1 MNKLHSYLLLG
12 IISFGIMT
20 FSSCSKEDPVPE
32 KDQEEVGKTSL
43 LLQEVEWDGDFST
56 GHAHAIDGAAID
68 TIQFDEQGNAPAGFH
83 LHLHTGRSYKMTL
96 IARDYAGREI
106 QQTFLDRADIHQAVI
121 LGAPD
126 GVMDYTYGD
135 DQVGVTGYLH
145 IVKSAST
152 FTLQYL
158 MRHLNPGV
166 KAQVTPDDWNNANYQ
181 TKLAGATDLDL
192 KFELHPVE

>member
-1 MNKLHSYLLLG
+1 MNKLRNYLLLG
-12 IISFGIMT
+12 MITFGVLT

-43 LLQEVEWDGDFST
+43 LLQEVTWDGDFRT
-56 GHAHAIDGAAID
+56 GHPHAIDGAAVD
-68 TIQFDEQGNAPAGFH
+68 TIEFDEQGNAPVGFH
-83 LHLHTGRSYKMTL
+83 LHLHTGHSYKLTL

-106 QQTFLDRADIHQAVI
+106 QQTFLNRADIHQAVI
-121 LGAPD
+121 LGAPN
-126 GVMDYTYGD
+126 GVLDYTYGD

-145 IVKSAST
+145 IVKGAST

-166 KAQVTPDDWNNANYQ
+166 KAGVTADDWNNTNYQ
-181 TKLAGATDLDL
+181 SKLAGATDLDL